1 MPAHVVNAGSGW
13 TGLPDSAI
21 AAGLKP
27 HFEKQGVRFK
37 CHVFGATV
45 NSTFKKMLIFHSMAS
60 I

>member
-1 MPAHVVNAGSGW
+1 MPEHVVNAGSGW

-45 NSTFKKMLIFHSMAS
+45 NSTF
-60 I
+60 